1 MGQLLKFNT
10 ENEDPSNQRGNIT
23 EKCLQ
28 DGKKNRDKTNFV
40 SFLFQVRN
48 TDPEVIPSTDDLTN
62 LQNYSSQSK
71 RPKRLIKNLSGP
83 RVFFGILEPRP
94 IFCSQIRMKKL
105 AGMPSRQKI

>member
-40 SFLFQVRN
+40 
-48 TDPEVIPSTDDLTN
+48 
-62 LQNYSSQSK
+62 
-71 RPKRLIKNLSGP
+71 
-83 RVFFGILEPRP
+83 
-94 IFCSQIRMKKL
+94 
-105 AGMPSRQKI
+105 